1 LVEHDLPGCAH
12 GTQIL
17 RHAAF
22 AVLHPPHTATP
33 ATALAASATL
43 APVMS
48 TLGGS
53 TPPDELPP
61 GTRLA
66 RSYVIRE
73 RLGGGGMASVYR
85 GEHTTIGRPV
95 AIKVLSRALCS
106 KPSVVVR
113 FLQEAR
119 ASSKVRHENVVE
131 VTDFGETNDGRPF
144 MVMEYLEGEC
154 LGDTMR
160 EQGALSWERARP
172 MLVQLLA
179 ALQAAH
185 EHGVIHRDMKPDNVF
200 RISRMGSDDFLKVFD
215 FGIAKVL
222 LGDDGNPAMPLTI
235 EGQILGTPAYMS
247 PEQCMGDPVD
257 ARADLYA
264 VGVIAYEM
272 LTGRQPFESKDTSKL
287 LYDQVY
293 SRVPDMAAVAPGL
306 KIERRIE
313 ALVRRALE
321 KDREDRFATAQE
333 FAEALMA
340 GETSSPGLL
349 PMLRGLFRRS
359 GK

>member
-1 LVEHDLPGCAH
+1 
-12 GTQIL
+12 
-17 RHAAF
+17 
-22 AVLHPPHTATP
+22 
-33 ATALAASATL
+33 
-43 APVMS
+43 MS
-48 TLGGS
+48 TLGRG
-53 TPPDELPP
+53 PLPDVLPP

-66 RSYVIRE
+66 KSYVIRE
-73 RLGGGGMASVYR
+73 RLGGGGMASVYL

-95 AIKVLSRALCS
+95 AIKVLSRALTS

-131 VTDFGETNDGRPF
+131 VTDFGDTGDGRPF
-144 MVMEYLEGEC
+144 MVMEYLEGEN
-154 LGDTMR
+154 LGDTLR
-160 EQGALSWERARP
+160 EQGPLPWERARP
-172 MLVQLLA
+172 MLLQLLA

-185 EHGVIHRDMKPDNVF
+185 AHGVVHRDMKPENVF

-222 LGDDGNPAMPLTI
+222 LGDDGNPAAPLTI

-247 PEQCMGDPVD
+247 PEQCLGDPVD
-257 ARADLYA
+257 ARSDLYA

-272 LTGRQPFESKDTSKL
+272 ITGRAPFVGKDTSKL

-293 SRVPDMAAVAPGL
+293 TRLPDMSDVAPETV
-306 KIERRIE
+306 KIDRRVE

-321 KDREDRFATAQE
+321 KDRDDRYATAQE
-333 FAEALMA
+333 FAEALLA
-340 GETSSPGLL
+340 GDTVSTGLL
-349 PMLRGLFRRS
+349 PMLRSLFKRR
-359 GK
+359 GR

>member
-1 LVEHDLPGCAH
+1 
-12 GTQIL
+12 
-17 RHAAF
+17 
-22 AVLHPPHTATP
+22 
-33 ATALAASATL
+33 
-43 APVMS
+43 MS
-48 TLGGS
+48 TLGRG
-53 TPPDELPP
+53 PLPDVLPP

-66 RSYVIRE
+66 KSYVIRE
-73 RLGGGGMASVYR
+73 RLGGGGMASVYL

-95 AIKVLSRALCS
+95 AIKVLSRALTS

-131 VTDFGETNDGRPF
+131 VTDFGDTGDGRPF
-144 MVMEYLEGEC
+144 MVMEYLEGEN
-154 LGDTMR
+154 LGDTLR
-160 EQGALSWERARP
+160 EQGPLPWERARP
-172 MLVQLLA
+172 MLLQLLA

-185 EHGVIHRDMKPDNVF
+185 AHGVVHRDMKPENVF

-222 LGDDGNPAMPLTI
+222 LGDDGNPAAPLTI

-247 PEQCMGDPVD
+247 PEQCLGDPVD
-257 ARADLYA
+257 ARSDLYA

-272 LTGRQPFESKDTSKL
+272 ITGRAPFVGKDTSKL

-293 SRVPDMAAVAPGL
+293 TRLPDMGDVAPETV
-306 KIERRIE
+306 KIDRRVE

-321 KDREDRFATAQE
+321 KDRDDRYATAQE
-333 FAEALMA
+333 FAEALLA
-340 GETSSPGLL
+340 GDTVSTGLL
-349 PMLRGLFRRS
+349 PMLRSLFKRR
-359 GK
+359 GR

>member
-1 LVEHDLPGCAH
+1 
-12 GTQIL
+12 
-17 RHAAF
+17 
-22 AVLHPPHTATP
+22 
-33 ATALAASATL
+33 
-43 APVMS
+43 MS
-48 TLGGS
+48 TLGRG
-53 TPPDELPP
+53 PLPDVLPP

-66 RSYVIRE
+66 KSYVIRE
-73 RLGGGGMASVYR
+73 RLGGGGMASAYL

-95 AIKVLSRALCS
+95 AIKVLSRALTS

-131 VTDFGETNDGRPF
+131 VTDFGDTGDGRPF
-144 MVMEYLEGEC
+144 MVMEYLEGEN
-154 LGDTMR
+154 LGDTLR
-160 EQGALSWERARP
+160 EQGPLPWERARP
-172 MLVQLLA
+172 MLLQLLA

-185 EHGVIHRDMKPDNVF
+185 AHGVVHRDMKPENVF

-222 LGDDGNPAMPLTI
+222 LGDDGNPAAPLTI

-247 PEQCMGDPVD
+247 PEQCLGDPVD
-257 ARADLYA
+257 ARSDLYA

-272 LTGRQPFESKDTSKL
+272 ITGRAPFVGKDTSKL

-293 SRVPDMAAVAPGL
+293 TRLPDMGDVAPETV
-306 KIERRIE
+306 KIDRRVE

-321 KDREDRFATAQE
+321 KDRDDRYATAQE
-333 FAEALMA
+333 FAEALLA
-340 GETSSPGLL
+340 GDTVSTGLL
-349 PMLRGLFRRS
+349 PMLRSMFKRR
-359 GK
+359 GR